1 MNKAAVYILLAAVL
15 IVGLVVGYVGA
26 TLLGPAGAGEVR
38 NARLQVGDE
47 APDLRLRDHTGRFIQ
62 LSDYRGEKNVFIA
75 FLPGALIAASFAW
88 DWKSTSQGRCTTR
101 WPSTGRA

>member
-1 MNKAAVYILLAAVL
+1 MYILLGVVL

-47 APDLRLRDHTGRFIQ
+47 APDFKLRDHTGRFIR
-62 LSDYRGEKNVFIA
+62 LSDYQGKKNVVLS
-75 FLPGALIAASFAW
+75 FLPGAF
-88 DWKSTSQGRCTTR
+88 TTI
-101 WPSTGRA
+101 

>member
-47 APDLRLRDHTGRFIQ
+47 APDFKLRDHTGRFIG
-62 LSDYRGEKNVFIA
+62 LSDYQGKKNVVLS
-75 FLPGALIAASFAW
+75 FLPGAFTPI
-88 DWKSTSQGRCTTR
+88 
-101 WPSTGRA
+101 

>member
-1 MNKAAVYILLAAVL
+1 MNKVAVYILLAAVL

-47 APDLRLRDHTGRFIQ
+47 APDFKLRDHTGRFIR
-62 LSDYRGEKNVFIA
+62 LSDYQGKKNVVLS
-75 FLPGALIAASFAW
+75 FLPGAFTPI
-88 DWKSTSQGRCTTR
+88 
-101 WPSTGRA
+101 

>member
-1 MNKAAVYILLAAVL
+1 VYILLGVVL

-47 APDLRLRDHTGRFIQ
+47 APDFKLRDHTGRFIR
-62 LSDYRGEKNVFIA
+62 LSDYQGKKNVVLS
-75 FLPGALIAASFAW
+75 FLPGAF
-88 DWKSTSQGRCTTR
+88 TTI
-101 WPSTGRA
+101 

>member
-47 APDLRLRDHTGRFIQ
+47 APDFKLRDHTGRFIR
-62 LSDYRGEKNVFIA
+62 LSDYQGKKNVVLS
-75 FLPGALIAASFAW
+75 FLPGAFTPI
-88 DWKSTSQGRCTTR
+88 
-101 WPSTGRA
+101 